1 MWGFDKEQ
9 KSDTVASVVQDFS
22 IAIERL
28 KVIEVETGDEIAAL
42 EAKLAVLRVE
52 NVKARA
58 VQQNFNGLLANQS
71 S

>member
-28 KVIEVETGDEIAAL
+28 KVIEAETDDEIAAL

-52 NVKARA
+52 NVEAKA
-58 VQQNFNGLLANQS
+58 VQQNFNGLLSRQS